1 MAVLFQDGGLYFAQ
15 TRLTRGLL
23 AYVFVYIWVTA
34 RPVAHDGSPK
44 DPRSKSFICSLDGV
58 G

>member
-15 TRLTRGLL
+15 IRLTRGLL

-44 DPRSKSFICSLDGV
+44 DPGSK
-58 G
+58 